1 MRALDLKRLKEN
13 DGATMVE
20 FSLVAIMLVFTLMGV
35 VEMGRMVLVYT
46 TMASAARA
54 GARYAIVHGFD
65 RTGSGS
71 TGPSGPGCGA
81 SGTSC
86 TNINSVVNAF
96 AAGGLLRGALTTTV
110 TYPDGDNKP
119 GSRVT
124 VTVSYT
130 YDPLVGYFSSTLN
143 KNLGSTSEGVIAF

>member
-1 MRALDLKRLKEN
+1 LKEN

-20 FSLVAIMLVFTLMGV
+20 FSLIAILLVFILMGV

-46 TMASAARA
+46 TMANAARA
-54 GARYAIVHGFD
+54 GARYAIVHGGE

-71 TGPSGPGCGA
+71 TGPSGPSCGP
-81 SGTSC
+81 TSC
-86 TNINSVVNAF
+86 TQINAVVNAF
-96 AAGGLLRGALTTTV
+96 AVGGLVNTANLTTTV
-110 TYPDGDNKP
+110 DYPDGTNTA

-130 YDPLVGYFSSTLN
+130 YVPIVGYFSSTLN
-143 KNLGSTSEGVIAF
+143 KTLGSTSQGVITF